1 MKNRLQKALSNETW
15 INHKIGDV
23 AEIEAET
30 VNLKQKFNMETKA
43 TITNQTPPFGKQML
57 ADAVCRPILFSTP
70 MVQSV
75 LNGSKTQT
83 RRLFKAKG
91 GQSWYTCPYGQV
103 GDILWVRESFYEPM
117 FEGLNGKY
125 YYKADL
131 EKQGWDF
138 KWKPS
143 LFMPKDAC
151 RLFLEIT
158 DIRIERLQKISDEDC
173 KSEGIKREIFTPTG
187 EEFYYFY
194 PCNDLR
200 DDSYLDSPKTSFYSL
215 WKSINGQL
223 SWDDNPFVWVIS
235 FKVVERP
242 YGFR

>member
-1 MKNRLQKALSNETW
+1 MK
-15 INHKIGDV
+15 
-23 AEIEAET
+23 
-30 VNLKQKFNMETKA
+30 TKA

-83 RRLFKAKG
+83 RRLFKVNNQIITAKEENVFFDVEMGEAVYSSVG
-91 GQSWYTCPYGQV
+91 GQSWYKCPYGQV

-158 DIRIERLQKISDEDC
+158 DIRIERLQEISDEDC

-187 EEFYYFY
+187 EECYYFY

-200 DDSYLDSPKTSFYSL
+200 DDSYLDSPKISFYSL
-215 WKSINGQL
+215 WKSINGQQ
-223 SWDDNPFVWVIS
+223 SWDDNPFVWVIG

>member
-1 MKNRLQKALSNETW
+1 MENQAK
-15 INHKIGDV
+15 INH
-23 AEIEAET
+23 
-30 VNLKQKFNMETKA
+30 
-43 TITNQTPPFGKQML
+43 QTPPFGKQML

-70 MVQSV
+70 MVEAILSGQ
-75 LNGSKTQT
+75 KTMT
-83 RRLFKAKG
+83 RRILKVKG
-91 GQSWYTCPYGQV
+91 CKPFIPDNTWDIDTISKWNKDYHPYGQV

-158 DIRIERLQKISDEDC
+158 DIRIERLQEISDEDC

-187 EEFYYFY
+187 EECYYFY

-200 DDSYLDSPKTSFYSL
+200 DDSYLDCPKTSFYSL
-215 WKSINGQL
+215 WKSINGQKN
-223 SWDDNPFVWVIS
+223 WDDNPFVWVIS
-235 FKVVERP
+235 FKRVERP
-242 YGFR
+242 YGFL

>member
-1 MKNRLQKALSNETW
+1 
-15 INHKIGDV
+15 
-23 AEIEAET
+23 
-30 VNLKQKFNMETKA
+30 METKT
-43 TITNQTPPFGKQML
+43 TINHQTPPFGKQML

-70 MVQSV
+70 MVQAI
-75 LNGSKTQT
+75 LAGQKTMT
-83 RRLFKAKG
+83 RRILKVKG
-91 GQSWYTCPYGQV
+91 CKPFVPDNTWDIDTISKWNKDYHPYGKV
-103 GDILWVRESFYEPM
+103 GDILWVRESYYEPI

-131 EKQGWDF
+131 EKQGWNF

-158 DIRIERLQKISDEDC
+158 DIRIERLQEISDEDC
-173 KSEGIKREIFTPTG
+173 KSEGIKREIFTPIG
-187 EEFYYFY
+187 EECYYFY

-215 WKSINGQL
+215 WKSINGQQ